1 MELLILRTSTGAPDC
16 GRSVEVLP
24 PGAPNCDSAAV
35 DPSKHGS
42 RSEGWIGEWVLPF
55 QLRARQYLL
64 HPAVWLEKRLPAP
77 FFNQALQVVIDGLL
91 SALSL
96 FLAYQLRYEGSIP
109 EDIKPAFWFWML
121 LLPIMRPIVMWGF
134 SVYQIVWRYFGFRDA
149 LRLSFGT
156 LATTVALLVLRLF
169 FYKIPGLANPLTII
183 VMEAAIF
190 LVLASAAR
198 AIRRLI
204 TEESLYSA
212 EKGTRLLL
220 VGNEQALPGAVH
232 HISARNIRLV
242 GLLLPPGSKAMRGL
256 RISGCPV
263 LGDTSSLNELL
274 AKKRADLVM
283 ITDTSLDCIGDVV
296 AVATQYSVEVRLLPS
311 AADVMRGTVR
321 IRGQRQSPDRIERV
335 LVLGGAGYL
344 GSTLVPMLLGRGY
357 KVRVLDRLLFG
368 PEPLNRVQGNP
379 NFELIVG
386 DVRDIEAVV
395 SAVRDCDAV
404 IDLAAIVGDPAC
416 AVNQQLS
423 LEVNRAATRMLIDIC
438 KGYGISRFIFAST
451 CSVYG
456 ASDYLVDELT
466 PPTPI
471 SVYAETKVASEQ
483 LLKEAVTSNFN
494 PVVLRLGTLF
504 GLSPRARFDLV
515 VNVLTARAAVT
526 GNVTIFNGEQWRPFL
541 HVADAA
547 RAFVL
552 AMEADA
558 KLVAGEVFNVGDYA
572 LNLRLSEVSA
582 IIAGLIPGLNVSHV
596 ENGDKR
602 NYRASFDKIHTR
614 LGFRCERTLESGIR
628 EILEAINSH
637 QIADFT
643 SSCFN
648 NHLVTKRFSE
658 AGIGDQSSVRRIVQL
673 AS

>member
-1 MELLILRTSTGAPDC
+1 MSILVR
-16 GRSVEVLP
+16 V
-24 PGAPNCDSAAV
+24 
-35 DPSKHGS
+35 
-42 RSEGWIGEWVLPF
+42 
-55 QLRARQYLL
+55 RQSIFKPLVHL
-64 HPAVWLEKRLPAP
+64 QSRLPAA
-77 FFNQALQVVIDGLL
+77 FYTRGLQVVIDGLL
-91 SALSL
+91 TALSL
-96 FLAYQLRYEGSIP
+96 FLAYQLRFDGAV
-109 EDIKPAFWFWML
+109 PANVRPVML
-121 LLPIMRPIVMWGF
+121 TSLMVFPILRPLIMWGF
-134 SVYQIVWRYFGFRDA
+134 GVYRIVWRYFGFRDA
-149 LRLSFGT
+149 LQVSFG
-156 LATTVALLVLRLF
+156 ALVGSVVLLF
-169 FYKIPGLANPLTII
+169 FRIGFYWFPRLANPFTVI

-190 LVLASAAR
+190 LLLAIAAR
-198 AIRRLI
+198 AVRRLA
-204 TEESLYSA
+204 TEESLYST

-220 VGNEQALPGAVH
+220 VGNENALSGAVH
-232 HISARNIRLV
+232 QVAARNIRLV
-242 GLLLPPGSKAMRGL
+242 GLLVPAGSKEMTGL
-256 RISGCPV
+256 RISGSPV
-263 LGDTSSLNELL
+263 LGDTSRLDTLL
-274 AKKRADLVM
+274 AQNTADLVM

-296 AVATQYSVEVRLLPS
+296 AVSTQHGIEVRLLPS
-311 AADVMRGTVR
+311 AAEVMKSNVR
-321 IRGQRQSPDRIERV
+321 ILGQRHSSDHVERV

-344 GSTLVPMLLGRGY
+344 GSTLVPILLSRGY
-357 KVRVLDRLLFG
+357 RVRVLDRLLFG
-368 PEPLNRVQGNP
+368 AESLDGLRGNP
-379 NFELIVG
+379 YFELMVG

-395 SAVRDCDAV
+395 AAVRDCDAV

-438 KGYGISRFIFAST
+438 KGYGISRFVFAST

-466 PPTPI
+466 PPAPI

-526 GNVTIFNGEQWRPFL
+526 GNITIFNGEQWRPFL

-552 AMEADA
+552 ALEADS
-558 KLVAGEVFNVGDYA
+558 KLVSGEVFNVGDYA

-582 IIAGLIPGLNVSHV
+582 KIVALIPGLKVTHV

-614 LGFRCERTLESGIR
+614 LDFRCERTLESGIR

-643 SSCFN
+643 SSCFD

-658 AGIGDQSSVRRIVQL
+658 AGSGDQSSVRRIIQL